1 MNITP
6 IIEAAAVLIAA
17 IITAVIVPY
26 IKSKTT
32 SGQQQQINAWV
43 KIAVVAAEQ
52 IYAGTSMGKEKNA
65 YVRLFLAEHGIALD
79 EEQINALI
87 EAAVY
92 QLKNGVI
99 PTELRG

>member
-26 IKSKTT
+26 IKSRTT
-32 SGQQQQINAWV
+32 AGQQRQINAWV

-52 IYAGTSMGKEKNA
+52 IFTGTGKGEEKKA
-65 YVRLFLAEHGIALD
+65 YVLSFLAEHGVKLD
-79 EEQINALI
+79 EARVNALI

-99 PTELRG
+99 PTE